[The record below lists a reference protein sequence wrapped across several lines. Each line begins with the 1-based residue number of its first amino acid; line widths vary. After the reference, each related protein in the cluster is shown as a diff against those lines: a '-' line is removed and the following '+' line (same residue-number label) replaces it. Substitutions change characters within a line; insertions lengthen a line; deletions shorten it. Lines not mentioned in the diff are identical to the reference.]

1 MDWGQFRV
9 SWGGFGAVLVQFGV
23 ALGQFGADWVQF
35 AAIGGCLG
43 SDLGP
48 SGAICCPF
56 MALSHLLRPLFL
68 CFSPPNPLFP
78 PNRPFSPQTAALA
91 PSWSS
96 SPRSGTPTMTSCTRS
111 RPSSAPIC
119 PRRTKRYQNCP
130 QKTLFFPQSDPSLP
144 RVTWGADLGSFVV
157 GLGPD
162 LGSLGWTWGLLG
174 PFGAILGGLG
184 VTLD

>member
-96 SPRSGTPTMTSCTRS
+96 SPRSGTPTTTSCTRS

-130 QKTLFFPQSDPSLP
+130 PKNSFFSQSDPSLP
-144 RVTWGADLGSFVV
+144 RVTWGADLGLFAV
-157 GLGPD
+157 GLGLD
-162 LGSLGWTWGLLG
+162 LGSLRWTWGRMGSL
-174 PFGAILGGLG
+174 
-184 VTLD
+184 